1 MIHPAILVLAACLA
15 QPPARDVPIIREEGP
30 PRPKPT
36 HPATTIDPETLRALV
51 DRYARAYRGQHFHW
65 PALGYS
71 AWDTCTGGS
80 TITVIA
86 PADAYVAPPIQ
97 LTPTDALKRSMDAA
111 ENPPRLA
118 GSMAQEMLREQIEAK
133 KKAEGWVNGEPPPP
147 TPPDQIARSLCDHAR
162 FTDALPHV
170 RAHLAKHAD
179 DRAAQRWLALALL
192 GAKRTED
199 AIAVVRGIYRTDPLI
214 ARTPIDLDATGLKSQ
229 AQDLFLAAVAHANK
243 TQASSAWLTAAVI
256 AQAQARGEQA
266 RTCLAKARNAG
277 LEADIHDPFAA
288 ALDEQF
294 PRPKASRSMPS
305 QGRAR

>member
-1 MIHPAILVLAACLA
+1 MIHPAILVVAACLA
-15 QPPARDVPIIREEGP
+15 QPPARDVPIIREAGP
-30 PRPKPT
+30 PRSQPT
-36 HPATTIDPETLRALV
+36 RPASTIDPQTLRDLV
-51 DRYARAYRGQHFHW
+51 DRYARAYRGHHLHW

-71 AWDTCTGGS
+71 AWAGDTCTGGS

-86 PADAYVAPPIQ
+86 PVDAYVPPPIQ

-162 FTDALPHV
+162 FADALPHV

-199 AIAVVRGIYRTDPLI
+199 AIAVVRGVYRTDPLI
-214 ARTPIDLDATGLKSQ
+214 ARTPLDLDACGLKGQ
-229 AQDLFLAAVAHANK
+229 AQDLFLASVAHANR
-243 TQASSAWLTAAVI
+243 TRASSAWLTAAVI
-256 AQAQARGEQA
+256 AQAQGRGEQA
-266 RTCLAKARNAG
+266 RTCLAKSRSAG

-294 PRPKASRSMPS
+294 PRAKPARAP
-305 QGRAR
+305 GR